1 MVETVNCKMHPDKS
15 TSVSRGCFAYKG
27 KLKRAKDEEYIISK
41 KEQPMKNR
49 LKLYKQLWQDINTR
63 IEVFR
68 SDLNANIFEDLILFT
83 KSCHRDRDVL
93 KKVTVSEIPT
103 AVLITGVNTPD
114 HEVMFTN
121 FSSMLKSS
129 VTPLVARIFNR
140 DSARITSLIHSI
152 VLQLTNFSG
161 FGDDD
166 KDKEDSICISDDN
179 YEKFTPIKK
188 KKAVAMTTL
197 VKWYEKKYL
206 SRAPDGMSPRKKSRL
221 TSTVG
226 SKSPKCTNPEGA
238 GIERNE
244 SMKKPLIVIML
255 EEAECMNPNVLQDFI
270 TLCSSY
276 LFALPI
282 VLVLGI
288 ATTITAVHQLL
299 PMSVSS
305 LLCMEKFHAPPASQ
319 YLSQLLDKITMNAN
333 IPFRLGPKV
342 FNFLLDMFL
351 YHDFSIMNFIMGYQY
366 CMMEHYLSNPLSILC
381 SSLEDVDVIL
391 SKLTH
396 TQLEDLRRHSV
407 FMRFVEGAPDS
418 EQVQLLTDDEGTKF
432 KLAEELKKMHS
443 FHITM
448 FPSMCFLH
456 CLGQTLPKHP
466 LGKQI
471 RELYSV
477 ILSGDVWESEGYK
490 QTFSLLRMMC
500 SDDLHELLGSCLL
513 TIADYKNVEILRRLL
528 EDVEKYR
535 YRLTHLE
542 EEIEDEEDSGQK
554 ENTVKI
560 LPLRA
565 KLHELKEKL
574 QSISSNR
581 KKSPYE
587 KLRDELLTRLDTYF
601 RQLLVCPMSFPFSAV
616 LYFNDLS
623 AIRDQIK
630 AVPRCSIQRALTQPG
645 KYMMCP
651 CCQCDEESI
660 LPTMPD
666 ICIVYKLHL
675 ECGTLVNLYDWLQA
689 FLVIVTSQR
698 EGQST
703 KMPLKTRN
711 PSIELRAR
719 FIRAVSELQFLGFI
733 KATQRK
739 TDHVTRL
746 TW

>member
-1 MVETVNCKMHPDKS
+1 Q
-15 TSVSRGCFAYKG
+15 GCFAYKG
-27 KLKRAKDEEYIISK
+27 KLKTAKDEDYITSK
-41 KEQPMKNR
+41 NEKLMKNR
-49 LKLYKQLWQDINTR
+49 LRIYKQLWEDVHTR
-63 IEVFR
+63 IDIFR
-68 SDLNANIFEDLILFT
+68 SDLNAHIFEDLLLFA
-83 KSCHRDRDVL
+83 KSCHRDRDL
-93 KKVTVSEIPT
+93 LDKVTISEIPT

-114 HEVMFTN
+114 HEVMFSN
-121 FSSMLKSS
+121 LGNMLKLN
-129 VTPLVARIFNR
+129 VTPLVARIFTR
-140 DSARITSLIHSI
+140 DSSRITTLIRSI
-152 VLQLTNFSG
+152 VLQLTNVSG

-166 KDKEDSICISDDN
+166 TDREDSICIGDDN
-179 YEKFTPIKK
+179 FEKMTTLKK
-188 KKAVAMTTL
+188 NKAVTMTTL
-197 VKWYEKKYL
+197 VKWYERKYL
-206 SRAPDGMSPRKKSRL
+206 CKRKKSSKL
-221 TSTVG
+221 T
-226 SKSPKCTNPEGA
+226 NA
-238 GIERNE
+238 GGMEKDETI
-244 SMKKPLIVIML
+244 KKPLIVIML

-288 ATTITAVHQLL
+288 ATAITTVHQLL

-319 YLSQLLDKITMNAN
+319 YLSQLLDKITMNTN

-366 CMMEHYLSNPLSILC
+366 SMMEHFLSNPLSILC
-381 SSLEDVDVIL
+381 SPSEDIDSTL
-391 SKLTH
+391 SQLTH
-396 TQLEDLRRHSV
+396 AQLEDLRRHSN
-407 FMRFVEGAPDS
+407 FMRCQYCFNTYYTGDFMQHYQIKCMWYEPHWISVPD
-418 EQVQLLTDDEGTKF
+418 QVKLLTDDQGTKM
-432 KLAEELKKMHS
+432 KLAEELKMMHT

-448 FPSMCFLH
+448 FPSMRFLH
-456 CLGQTLPKHP
+456 CLGQNLPKHP

-477 ILSGDVWESEGYK
+477 ILAGDVLESEGYK
-490 QTFSLLRMMC
+490 QTFSLLRIMC
-500 SDDLHELLGSCLL
+500 SDDLHELLGLCLS
-513 TIADYKNVEILRRLL
+513 TIADNKDVEILRRLF
-528 EDVEKYR
+528 EDVERYR

-542 EEIEDEEDSGQK
+542 EEIENEEPSGQK

-574 QSISSNR
+574 QSMSSSR

-587 KLRDELLTRLDTYF
+587 KLREEILNCLDNYF
-601 RQLLVCPMSFPFSAV
+601 RQLLICPMSFPFSDV

-630 AVPRCSIQRALTQPG
+630 AVPRCSIQCALTQPG

-651 CCQCDEESI
+651 CCQCDKESI
-660 LPTMPD
+660 LQTMPD

-689 FLVIVTSQR
+689 FIVIVTSNM
-698 EGQST
+698 EGKKT
-703 KMPLKTRN
+703 KMPLKIRS
-711 PSIELRAR
+711 PSTELKAR